1 MTTATQHGLAPVR
14 RVLDNGAVIIVKE
27 SQTTPAV
34 TISAA
39 LQAGSIYECPP
50 VGGPRLSDAQ
60 LGLAYFLSRV
70 IDRGTTHWT
79 AEQIAEEL
87 DSRGVSVSINST
99 RHTQVVNCTCLSEDF
114 DFILTL
120 IGEIVT
126 VPSIPADEVEKRR
139 AEIVTAIHQDE
150 DNPAVV
156 ATERLFALLYPDDHP
171 HGRPAKGTLETVER
185 IDRHALE
192 TFHASRF
199 APSVLSLAIVGD
211 VAPSRALD
219 AAAKTFGRWQTPV
232 PRPLTLASPP
242 TLRRRRSVVTMMNK
256 SQADIAYGFTT
267 IARSDPRYHAFTL
280 MNNALGQYSLGG
292 RVGDSIRERQ
302 GMAYYAFSTFDGN
315 VIESPLLIR
324 AGVNPAN
331 VDRAIASID
340 HEIAKIARE
349 GLSAEEL
356 ADCKRYLIG
365 SMPRMLETNASIAR
379 FLQTAEFF
387 GLGTDYDVRLPG
399 LLDAVTL
406 DEVNAAAA
414 TLSPDHAALV
424 VAGPYKLTETPTSN
438 EQ

>member
-1 MTTATQHGLAPVR
+1 MTTATQHGLAPAR
-14 RVLDNGAVIIVKE
+14 QVLGNGAVVLVKE
-27 SQTTPAV
+27 THTTPAV

-39 LQAGSIYECPP
+39 LQAGSIYE
-50 VGGPRLSDAQ
+50 SDAQ

-70 IDRGTTHWT
+70 IDRGTTHRT
-79 AEQIAEEL
+79 AEEIAEEL
-87 DSRGVSVSINST
+87 DSRGVSVSINPT
-99 RHTQVVNCTCLSEDF
+99 RHAQLINCTCLSEDF
-114 DFILTL
+114 DSILGL

-126 VPSIPADEVEKRR
+126 RPSIPADEVEKRR
-139 AEIVTAIHQDE
+139 AEIVTAIRQDE

-156 ATERLFALLYPDDHP
+156 ATERLFELLYPGGHP
-171 HGRPAKGTLETVER
+171 YGRPAKGTLETVEG
-185 IDRHALE
+185 IDRRALE

-219 AAAKTFGRWQTPV
+219 AAANTFGRWHAPV
-232 PRPLTLASPP
+232 PQPMTLASPP
-242 TLRRRRSVVTMMNK
+242 PQRRRQSIVAMMHK

-267 IARSDPRYHAFTL
+267 IARSDPRYDAFTL

-292 RVGDSIRERQ
+292 RLGDSIRERQ
-302 GMAYYAFSTFDGN
+302 GMAYYVFSAFDGN

-340 HEIAKIARE
+340 QEIAKIARE

-365 SMPRMLETNASIAR
+365 SMPRMLETNAGIAR

-387 GLGTDYDVRLPG
+387 GLGTEYDVRLPG

-406 DEVNAAAA
+406 DDVNAAAA
-414 TLSPDHAALV
+414 TLSPEHAALV
-424 VAGPYKLTETPTSN
+424 VAGPYKPSETAPDGKAMSN
-438 EQ
+438 GQ